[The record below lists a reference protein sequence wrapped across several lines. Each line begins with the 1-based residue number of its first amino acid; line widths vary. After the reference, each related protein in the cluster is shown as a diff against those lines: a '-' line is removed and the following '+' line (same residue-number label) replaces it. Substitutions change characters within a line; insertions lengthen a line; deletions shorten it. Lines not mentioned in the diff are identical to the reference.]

1 MADITFRCGKCGQ
14 SIEVDAKYA
23 GQSAS
28 CPACDAPVEIPST
41 PIPKGPKRTA
51 RAHALAKTSALTK
64 CPACKGQVATAAD
77 ICPHCAYPVA
87 RKQAEAVARERNKAA
102 TKQLLVILIV
112 VLIGMGSMAAV
123 DMVRDWRSGRS
134 PSITRLTPIVSFAPA
149 KSRKTGPGIYG
160 VHGKV
165 KQVGIMLY
173 VPVNAQM
180 TDGQFQDAARK
191 LAQKY
196 GKDGYAKVNMQ
207 NARNGKLVRM
217 YEVNNGVATRAYH
230 W

>member
-123 DMVRDWRSGRS
+123 DMVHADWYLKGGITGLLKIAHLCEANGVKCQVHAGGIENLHLACAIRNTDFHEQIVPEETFHLLVKNPVLKPDEGGYIS
-134 PSITRLTPIVSFAPA
+134 PPDR
-149 KSRKTGPGIYG
+149 PGIG
-160 VHGKV
+160 LELDRDL
-165 KQVGIMLY
+165 IE
-173 VPVNAQM
+173 
-180 TDGQFQDAARK
+180 
-191 LAQKY
+191 KY
-196 GKDGYAKVNMQ
+196 S
-207 NARNGKLVRM
+207 
-217 YEVNNGVATRAYH
+217 YETLD
-230 W
+230 